1 MGSKFKE
8 FYCKSQGRNLN
19 IKCLNESNYRRYE
32 NDMFCPFCYQVRLSF
47 VLYTTNKKPYLRTS
61 QKSLHSNTCSH
72 KQKQQSYKTYAKYLQ
87 YLKSNP
93 KQLKNQLKSTLRYL
107 SNEQHNIN
115 DIHKSDNKNTII
127 DKSNKIRMPKRYKI
141 LRKQSLKEL
150 EFKQGKSNEPFIFYG
165 KDVKLNFNKT
175 QGGNYL
181 NAIIKANNNQNIR
194 IGIIVGNRN
203 YPVNSYTFYN
213 IAVIGSLICKKN
225 KKGEECFYI
234 KLDDENREYVLYEPI
249 KNHRI

>member
-1 MGSKFKE
+1 MESKFKE

-19 IKCLNESNYRRYE
+19 IKYLNESNYRRYE
-32 NDMFCPFCYQVRLSF
+32 NDMFCPFCYQARLSF
-47 VLYTTNKKPYLRTS
+47 VLYTTNRKPHLRTL
-61 QKSLHSNTCSH
+61 QKSLHSNTCH
-72 KQKQQSYKTYAKYLQ
+72 YKCKQQSYKADAKTSTRLT
-87 YLKSNP
+87 P
-93 KQLKNQLKSTLRYL
+93 KQLKSKLKSTLRHL
-107 SNEQHNIN
+107 FDEQCNIN
-115 DIHKSDNKNTII
+115 DIHKDESKNAII
-127 DKSNKIRMPKRYKI
+127 DESNKIRMSKKAQD
-141 LRKQSLKEL
+141 LHKKSLKEL

-181 NAIIKANNNQNIR
+181 NIITKANNNQNIR

-203 YPVNSYTFYN
+203 YLVNSYTFYN
-213 IAVIGSLICKKN
+213 IAVIGRLICKKN

-234 KLDDENREYVLYEPI
+234 KLDDKNYEYVLYEPI

>member
-32 NDMFCPFCYQVRLSF
+32 NDMFCPFCYQARLSF
-47 VLYTTNKKPYLRTS
+47 VLYTTNKKPHLRTS

-72 KQKQQSYKTYAKYLQ
+72 KQKQQSYKINTEYLQ
-87 YLKSNP
+87 ELNP
-93 KQLKNQLKSTLRYL
+93 KQIKNQLKSALRYL
-107 SNEQHNIN
+107 SNEQHNTN
-115 DIHKSDNKNTII
+115 DIHKSDNKNTVI
-127 DKSNKIRMPKRYKI
+127 DKSSKVRVPKMCKI
-141 LRKQSLKEL
+141 LRKKSLKEL
-150 EFKQGKSNEPFIFYG
+150 EFKQGKGREPFIFYG
-165 KDVKLNFNKT
+165 KAVKLNFNKT

-181 NAIIKANNNQNIR
+181 NIITKANNNQNIR

-203 YPVNSYTFYN
+203 CPVNSYTFYN

-225 KKGEECFYI
+225 KKCEECFCIIPYNKI
-234 KLDDENREYVLYEPI
+234 YECILCEPI
-249 KNHRI
+249 KNK

>member
-1 MGSKFKE
+1 MGSKFEE

-19 IKCLNESNYRRYE
+19 VSFLNESNYRQYK
-32 NDMFCPFCYQVRLSF
+32 NDMFCPCCHQARLSF
-47 VLYTTNKKPYLRTS
+47 VLYTTNRKPHLRTL
-61 QKSLHSNTCSH
+61 QKSLHSNTCH
-72 KQKQQSYKTYAKYLQ
+72 YKCKQQSYKADTKTSTRLT
-87 YLKSNP
+87 P
-93 KQLKNQLKSTLRYL
+93 KQLKSKLKSTLRHL
-107 SNEQHNIN
+107 FDEQCNIN
-115 DIHKSDNKNTII
+115 DIHKDESKNAII
-127 DKSNKIRMPKRYKI
+127 DESNKIRMSKKAQD
-141 LRKQSLKEL
+141 LRKKSLKEL

-181 NAIIKANNNQNIR
+181 NIITKANNNQNIR

-203 YPVNSYTFYN
+203 YLVNSYTFYN
-213 IAVIGSLICKKN
+213 IAVIGRLICKKN

-234 KLDDENREYVLYEPI
+234 KLDDKNYEYVLYEPI

>member
-32 NDMFCPFCYQVRLSF
+32 NDMFCPFCHQARLSF

-72 KQKQQSYKTYAKYLQ
+72 KQKQQSYKIDTEYLQ
-87 YLKSNP
+87 ELNP
-93 KQLKNQLKSTLRYL
+93 KQLKTQLKSVLRYL
-107 SNEQHNIN
+107 SNEQHNTN
-115 DIHKSDNKNTII
+115 DIHKSDNKNTVI
-127 DKSNKIRMPKRYKI
+127 DKSSKVRVPKMCKI
-141 LRKQSLKEL
+141 LCKKSLKEL
-150 EFKQGKSNEPFIFYG
+150 EFNQGKSREPFIFYG
-165 KDVKLNFNKT
+165 KAVKLNFNKT

-181 NAIIKANNNQNIR
+181 NIITKANNNQNIR

-203 YPVNSYTFYN
+203 YPINSYTFYN
-213 IAVIGSLICKKN
+213 IAVIGRLICKKN

-234 KLDDENREYVLYEPI
+234 IPYDENCEYVLYEPI
-249 KNHRI
+249 KNYKT

>member
-19 IKCLNESNYRRYE
+19 IKYLNENNYRRYE
-32 NDMFCPFCYQVRLSF
+32 NDMFCPFCYQARLSF
-47 VLYTTNKKPYLRTS
+47 VLYTTNKKPHLRTS
-61 QKSLHSNTCSH
+61 QRSLHSNTCSH
-72 KQKQQSYKTYAKYLQ
+72 KQKQQSYKIDTKYLQ
-87 YLKSNP
+87 ELNP
-93 KQLKNQLKSTLRYL
+93 KQLKNQLKSALRYL
-107 SNEQHNIN
+107 SNEQHNTN
-115 DIHKSDNKNTII
+115 DIHKSDNKNTVI
-127 DKSNKIRMPKRYKI
+127 DKSSKVRVPKMCKI
-141 LRKQSLKEL
+141 LRKKSLKEL
-150 EFKQGKSNEPFIFYG
+150 EFKQGKSDKLFIFYG
-165 KDVKLNFNKT
+165 KAVKLNFNKT

-203 YPVNSYTFYN
+203 CPVNSYTFYN
-213 IAVIGSLICKKN
+213 IVVVGYLICKKN

-234 KLDDENREYVLYEPI
+234 KFDNENREYVLYKPI

>member
-1 MGSKFKE
+1 MGSKFEE
-8 FYCKSQGRNLN
+8 FYCKSQGRKVNVSF
-19 IKCLNESNYRRYE
+19 LNESNYRLYE
-32 NDMFCPFCYQVRLSF
+32 NDMFCPFCHQARLSF
-47 VLYTTNKKPYLRTS
+47 VLYTTNKKPHLRTS
-61 QKSLHSNTCSH
+61 QKSLHSNTCSY
-72 KQKQQSYKTYAKYLQ
+72 KQKQQSYKNATKYLHE
-87 YLKSNP
+87 LTT

-127 DKSNKIRMPKRYKI
+127 DKSSKICVPKLCKV
-141 LRKQSLKEL
+141 LRKKSLKEL
-150 EFKQGKSNEPFIFYG
+150 EFKQGKSDELFIFYG
-165 KDVKLNFNKT
+165 KAVKLNFNKT

-181 NAIIKANNNQNIR
+181 NAIIKANNNQNTR

-213 IAVIGSLICKKN
+213 IAVIGNLICKKN

-234 KLDDENREYVLYEPI
+234 KFDDENREYVLYEPI
-249 KNHRI
+249 KNRRI